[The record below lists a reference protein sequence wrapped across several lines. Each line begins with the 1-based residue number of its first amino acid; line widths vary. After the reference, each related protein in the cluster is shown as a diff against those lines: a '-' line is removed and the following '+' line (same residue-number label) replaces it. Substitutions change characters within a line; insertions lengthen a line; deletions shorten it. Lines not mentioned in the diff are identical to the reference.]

1 MIKLSIYS
9 VKNKIITMK
18 FSNYAANSLI
28 LVSMASFQQI
38 RKTVNARNIRKTI
51 TINNWGK
58 GGRGK
63 FFLDLKCQFASILSN
78 FSDAN
83 KAVLV

>member
-28 LVSMASFQQI
+28 LVSMASFQQY
-38 RKTVNARNIRKTI
+38 
-51 TINNWGK
+51 
-58 GGRGK
+58 
-63 FFLDLKCQFASILSN
+63 
-78 FSDAN
+78 
-83 KAVLV
+83 